1 MIEKET
7 NYIRLMMAIR
17 NGLTLF
23 LNRDCSQD
31 VQEIYHNEDGFN
43 CVIEFEGKEYKI
55 KITPMGE

>member
-7 NYIRLMMAIR
+7 KCIRLMAAIR

-31 VQEIYHNEDGFN
+31 IKEIYHNEDGFN
-43 CVIEFEGKEYKI
+43 CVIEFEGREYKI
-55 KITPMGE
+55 KITPL